1 MTTPG
6 REFRH
11 LARKPTNR
19 ALGVAARLRIGP
31 RSHRLGPT
39 APGIA
44 PRGTQADPPLRRPAF
59 ASAPAAAVNRGG
71 WTTAPTA
78 SSVPSRAQERTEE
91 AAGLCLS
98 RFLPLPPR
106 ASLPLR
112 LPLVAVASGRRQPV
126 MPRDSGVGS
135 NASWCWTAGAD
146 ARACACLCANSLCI

>member
-1 MTTPG
+1 
-6 REFRH
+6 
-11 LARKPTNR
+11 
-19 ALGVAARLRIGP
+19 
-31 RSHRLGPT
+31 
-39 APGIA
+39 
-44 PRGTQADPPLRRPAF
+44 LRRPAF

-78 SSVPSRAQERTEE
+78 SSVPSRARERTEE